1 MIRISIL
8 MVVTVMAVAM
18 AFGVQAQ
25 VEKGAAQMTLEGGS
39 RGLVPFTHR
48 DHQERL
54 QDCMVCHAAFPQQ
67 KGGIEKLKAEGALK
81 KKQVMN
87 TLCIKCH
94 KAEKKAGNK
103 AGPVTCSQCHVR
115 E

>member
-1 MIRISIL
+1 MLLFLSRR
-8 MVVTVMAVAM
+8 
-18 AFGVQAQ
+18 
-25 VEKGAAQMTLEGGS
+25 AA
-39 RGLVPFTHR
+39 
-48 DHQERL
+48 
-54 QDCMVCHAAFPQQ
+54 
-67 KGGIEKLKAEGALK
+67 LKSLKREGALK